1 MARRPNPESSACATS
16 FAYYRAI
23 YSNPAPWQSLFPH
36 PARSFLWRKYTSLKW
51 VRSLSVFTA
60 FQQCLDF
67 AVIAQKGDEHIG
79 WAVLKDKTQCKTAAT
94 LE

>member
-1 MARRPNPESSACATS
+1 LPTIRQSIPTAT
-16 FAYYRAI
+16 
-23 YSNPAPWQSLFPH
+23 PWQALSRIQSAAFFGENIP
-36 PARSFLWRKYTSLKW
+36 PE
-51 VRSLSVFTA
+51 VGPLSVFTA

-67 AVIAQKGDEHIG
+67 VVIAQKGDEDIG